1 MIEIKINDKRIQVPE
16 GSTLLEAANKAG
28 VIIPTMC
35 HRQGF
40 DNHPSCMV
48 CVVKEKGTGDL
59 LPACAYPAFNGM
71 EIITDDDEVHRAR
84 KEALE
89 LLLSDH
95 VGDCEAP
102 CRIACPA
109 GMNIP
114 LMNRLIGE
122 ENFDEA
128 IKIIKSDIAL
138 PLVLGYICPA
148 PCEKACRRA
157 QVNRPIS
164 ICLLKRFVAEKDIES
179 EKCWIPNIPQS
190 SGKKVAMI
198 GAGPA
203 GLASAFHLTILG
215 HQCHVFD
222 KNQKAGGSLLQIKE
236 DKLPLGILEKEINIL
251 KEMGIQFNLGETV
264 DQGKFDEILDSYDA
278 VVIATGNENNEKF
291 ESVLK
296 KLNLANINIT
306 GKNYKTALPKV
317 FACGSV
323 VKKQKMAVKTL
334 NQGKEAAHCAHF
346 YLSGKKYCTPEKPF
360 NSKFGK
366 LMPEE
371 IEEYLKEAGEKN
383 QSREEVDF
391 MEGFTD
397 KQATI
402 EAKLCMHCDC
412 RKPDSCKLRI
422 YAKEYHA
429 DRRKYWPEE
438 RLKLKKYVQHGLVIY
453 EPEKCIRCGLCIEIA
468 KKREDL
474 VGLTFIG
481 RGFDVRVQ
489 VPFSESL
496 QVALEETAIECAEAC
511 PTGAIAMK

>member
-28 VIIPTMC
+28 VVIPTMC
-35 HRQGF
+35 HKQGYS
-40 DNHPSCMV
+40 NHPSCMV
-48 CVVKEKGTGDL
+48 CMVKEKGTGDL
-59 LPACAYPAFNGM
+59 LPACAYPAFDGM
-71 EIITDDDEVHRAR
+71 EIITDDEEVHMAR

-114 LMNRLIGE
+114 LMNRLIAE
-122 ENFDEA
+122 KKIDEA
-128 IKIIKSDIAL
+128 IKIVKNDIAL
-138 PLVLGYICPA
+138 PLVLGYVCPA

-157 QVNRPIS
+157 QVDRSIS
-164 ICLLKRFVAEKDIES
+164 ICLLKRFVAEKDIEA
-179 EKCWIPNIPQS
+179 EKAWIPEAPIP
-190 SGKKVAMI
+190 SGKKVAVI

-215 HQCHVFD
+215 HKCNVFD
-222 KNQKAGGSLLQIKE
+222 KNQKIGGSLLQVKE
-236 DKLPLGILEKEINIL
+236 KELPATILEREMAIL
-251 KEMGIQFNLGETV
+251 KEMGIQFELGEAV
-264 DQGKFDEILDSYDA
+264 DQIKFEEIHKSFDA
-278 VVIATGNENNEKF
+278 VVIATGSEINENLD
-291 ESVLK
+291 SVLK
-296 KLNLANINIT
+296 ELHLDSINIT
-306 GKNYKTALPKV
+306 GKNYKTGRPKV

-323 VKKQKMAVKTL
+323 VKKQKMAVKSL

-366 LMPEE
+366 LLPEE
-371 IEEYLKEAGEKN
+371 VGEYLKETGEEN
-383 QSREEVDF
+383 LNRANVDF
-391 MEGFTD
+391 MNGFNND
-397 KQATI
+397 QAVT

-438 RLKLKKYVQHGLVIY
+438 RSKLKKYVQHDLVVY

-489 VPFSESL
+489 VPFNETL